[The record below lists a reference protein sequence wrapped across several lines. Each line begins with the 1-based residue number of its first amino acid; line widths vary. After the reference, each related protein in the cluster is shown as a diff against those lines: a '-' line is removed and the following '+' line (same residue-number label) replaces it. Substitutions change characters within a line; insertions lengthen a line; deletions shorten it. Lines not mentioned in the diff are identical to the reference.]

1 MVSSLTLYPDTTV
14 MNNDAITQLYV
25 AYKFLNCDPAEL
37 ETPVSLPKPAPN
49 RPIHYNFKKGER
61 FLHELSRTSKF
72 INKAQ
77 IREIHKYWYI

>member
-1 MVSSLTLYPDTTV
+1 MVSSLMLYPDTAV
-14 MNNDAITQLYV
+14 VNNDAITQIFV

-61 FLHELSRTSKF
+61 FRL
-72 INKAQ
+72 I
-77 IREIHKYWYI
+77 